1 MKATRVK
8 SRSMTSPEPA
18 RPPAYR
24 LEDQIGFVI
33 RKVSQRHTAIFMQH
47 MVEDLTTTQWAAL
60 VKVAELGT
68 VSQNQLGR
76 DTAMDVAT
84 VKGVVDRLTRR
95 GFLAIGADPD
105 DSRRNLISV
114 TAKGKEIVAAG
125 LPIAGQITEE
135 TLNGLTSDERL
146 LLIELL
152 RKIT

>member
-8 SRSMTSPEPA
+8 SRSMTSPGPA
-18 RPPAYR
+18 RPPVYR

-33 RKVSQRHTAIFMQH
+33 RKVSQRHTAIFMQY

-105 DSRRNLISV
+105 DSRRNLIAV

-125 LPIAGQITEE
+125 LPIAQRITEE
-135 TLNGLTSDERL
+135 TLNGLTSGERL